1 MRSVARRFRLP
12 RHLRV
17 PFAGRAFLLVTLG
30 VGVAA
35 VNTGNNLLY
44 LALSLNLSLILLSGV
59 LSEGTLRHVTLK
71 VRLASEAFAGGEAF
85 LAVTCSAEAKRF
97 PGISLVAILRAGE
110 DPATVRFP
118 DIAPGT
124 SVTRV
129 VPFRPTRRGELDSI
143 HASLSTRFPFSLF
156 EKSVELDIPADVI
169 VYPRPSLPAERC
181 EDLPVVAPSG
191 RPFLSG
197 RVGAFPR
204 GVREHLPADPVRDI
218 HWKATART
226 GRWMVKEREGEATPA
241 IDLRVEES
249 GTPEAFEVRLSEAC
263 GAVLELERRA
273 VPFRLRIGDR
283 LCAEAHDPDRRSKAL
298 EALAKARL
306 ASLDLASPAP
316 PVTPS

>member
-1 MRSVARRFRLP
+1 VSSVTHRFRLP

-17 PFAGRAFLLVTLG
+17 PFAGRAFLLITLG

-35 VNTGNNLLY
+35 INTGNNLLY

-59 LSEGTLRHVTLK
+59 LSEGTLRHVTLS

-85 LAVTCSAEAKRF
+85 LAVTCSAGAKRF
-97 PGISLVAILRAGE
+97 PGISLVAILRTGE

-129 VPFRPTRRGELDSI
+129 VPFRPSHRGELDSF

-156 EKSVELDIPADVI
+156 EKSVELDIPAGVI
-169 VYPRPSLPAERC
+169 VYPRPSPPVARR
-181 EDLPVVAPSG
+181 EDLPIAAPSG

-204 GVREHLPADPVRDI
+204 GVRGHLPADPVRDI

-226 GRWMVKEREGEATPA
+226 GRWMVKEREREATPG
-241 IDLRVEES
+241 IDLLVEET
-249 GTPEAFEVRLSEAC
+249 GTPEAFEARISDAC
-263 GAVLELERRA
+263 GAVLELERQA

-283 LCAEAHDPDRRSKAL
+283 LCADAHEPDRRSKAL
-298 EALAKARL
+298 EALAKARF
-306 ASLDLASPAP
+306 DLASPPP

>member
-1 MRSVARRFRLP
+1 MSSVARRFRLP
-12 RHLRV
+12 RHLRI

-44 LALSLNLSLILLSGV
+44 LALSLNLSLILVSGV

-97 PGISLVAILRAGE
+97 PGISLVAIVRVGV
-110 DPATVRFP
+110 DSATVRFP

-129 VPFRPTRRGELDSI
+129 VPFRPIRRGELDSI

-156 EKSVELDIPADVI
+156 EKSVELDVPAAVL
-169 VYPRPSLPAERC
+169 VYPLPSAPAARR
-181 EDLPVVAPSG
+181 EDLPVAATSG

-226 GRWMVKEREGEATPA
+226 GRWMVKEREREAAPG
-241 IDLRVEES
+241 IDLRVEGT
-249 GTPEAFEVRLSEAC
+249 GTPEAFEARISDAC
-263 GAVLELERRA
+263 GAVLDLDRRG

-283 LCAEAHDPDRRSKAL
+283 LCSEAHDPDRRSKAL
-298 EALAKARL
+298 EALAKAQF
-306 ASLDLASPAP
+306 DPAA
-316 PVTPS
+316 PVAPS

>member
-12 RHLRV
+12 RRLRV

-71 VRLASEAFAGGEAF
+71 VRLASEAFAGGEAY

-97 PGISLVAILRAGE
+97 PGISLVAILRTGE

-129 VPFRPTRRGELDSI
+129 VPFRPARRGGIDSI

-156 EKSVELDIPADVI
+156 EKSAELDIPAGFV
-169 VYPRPSLPAERC
+169 VYPRPSPSVAQR
-181 EDLPVVAPSG
+181 EDLPVAAPSG

-197 RVGAFPR
+197 RVDAFPR

-226 GRWMVKEREGEATPA
+226 GRWMVKEREGEATPW
-241 IDLRVEES
+241 IDLRVDGS
-249 GTPEAFEVRLSEAC
+249 GTPEAFEARLSEAC
-263 GAVLELERRA
+263 GDVLELERRA
-273 VPFRLRIGDR
+273 VPFRLRIEDR
-283 LCAEAHDPDRRSKAL
+283 LCAEAHEPDRRSKAL
-298 EALAKARL
+298 EALAKARFH
-306 ASLDLASPAP
+306 SSPPAP
-316 PVTPS
+316 AETPS